1 MSWFGCFNQVFGRS
15 LNKEQWVFHLGNTC
29 LCLNS
34 CSFIFSPALVFLF
47 KQLLLYCSNT
57 VFFSGYQTILFIVSH
72 PCAVWKKK
80 KKKKSVM
87 TPDNFL
93 KSSRSQVKQP
103 LLKNRPFLPAIASSK
118 ILGGWQR
125 STSCLRV
132 FPSCGMQLPA
142 PDPPAARQ
150 RCGASDAEWPGTAEG
165 PGMQRDRGPRDRCR
179 CAVPSE
185 PPGGET
191 GLCCPRPAAA
201 PALMLPMP
209 GAASDL
215 PTQLCRMQRNP
226 PPLSVAYFASCF
238 SQSD

>member
-1 MSWFGCFNQVFGRS
+1 
-15 LNKEQWVFHLGNTC
+15 
-29 LCLNS
+29 
-34 CSFIFSPALVFLF
+34 
-47 KQLLLYCSNT
+47 
-57 VFFSGYQTILFIVSH
+57 
-72 PCAVWKKK
+72 
-80 KKKKSVM
+80 M

-93 KSSRSQVKQP
+93 KSSRSHVKQP

-132 FPSCGMQLPA
+132 FPSCGLQLPA

-201 PALMLPMP
+201 PALLLPCLLSFAGCSATLHPFLWHILPLAFHSQINFSSGLQALP
-209 GAASDL
+209 GTASG
-215 PTQLCRMQRNP
+215 
-226 PPLSVAYFASCF
+226 F
-238 SQSD
+238 SIGLHGTSTPES